1 MRFIQKGTPPEVAV
15 ELRARKARWG
25 EEGAGEK
32 AILREAAIDE
42 QRGLCA
48 YCNGRLQRDHTT
60 TLEHWRP
67 RSEPNTEHFDWQ
79 HLFAVCPGGTPRIE
93 HCDRSRRNKPLTLNP
108 ASRSPNTEQLVEY
121 YDDGHVGSEDPDVEA
136 ELVKT
141 LNLNAALL
149 VRWRRA
155 TLDAIT
161 HELAA
166 AESQG
171 SQAAKQRAAKALLA
185 RYEAKTGDLPPY
197 PLLVLPKIRAVAKR
211 VKARGARLKQSR

>member
-1 MRFIQKGTPPEVAV
+1 MRFIQKGAPPEVAV

-25 EEGAGEK
+25 EEGKGEK

-48 YCNGRLQRDHTT
+48 YCNGRLHRDHTT

-67 RSEPNTEHFDWQ
+67 RSDDNTEHFDW
-79 HLFAVCPGGTPRIE
+79 LNLLAVCSGGSSKDL
-93 HCDRSRRNKPLTLNP
+93 HCDKSRGNRPLTLNP
-108 ASRSPNTEQLVEY
+108 TSRSPNTEQLVEY
-121 YDDGHVGSEDPDVEA
+121 YDDGRVGSEDPAIEK
-136 ELVKT
+136 ELEST

-155 TLDAIT
+155 TVDAIT
-161 HELAA
+161 QELAA
-166 AESQG
+166 AESEG
-171 SQAAKQRAAKALLA
+171 SQAGKLRATKALLA
-185 RYEAKTGDLPPY
+185 RYEATTGDLPPY

-211 VKARGARLKQSR
+211 VKARGARLKQRR

>member
-25 EEGAGEK
+25 EEGKGEK

-48 YCNGRLQRDHTT
+48 YCNGRLKRDHTT

-67 RSEPNTEHFDWQ
+67 RSDDKTEHFDW
-79 HLFAVCPGGTPRIE
+79 LNLLAVCPGGTSRDL
-93 HCDRSRRNKPLTLNP
+93 HCDKSRGDKPLILNP
-108 ASRSPNTEQLVEY
+108 ASRSPSTEQLVEY
-121 YDDGHVGSEDPDVEA
+121 YDDGHVGSEDSDVEA
-136 ELVKT
+136 ELEST

-155 TLDAIT
+155 TVDAIT
-161 HELAA
+161 QELAA

-171 SQAAKQRAAKALLA
+171 SQAAKLRATKALLA
-185 RYEAKTGDLPPY
+185 RYEAKAGDLPPY
-197 PLLVLPKIRAVAKR
+197 PLLVLPKIRAVARR